1 MRTLGVLQ
9 SQLLAA
15 GITITTY
22 AFSEWRKKLV
32 VSAVPIVFPLLWL
45 PSAVPLSTRHLL
57 SMTFPWHSYSGGRN
71 LLFNLAT
78 MIKSHTRDFAEHFC
92 CDRTAAKMSAAQDWV
107 KWRFW
112 LSSRWPILNIKV
124 GRSVGFL
131 CQQPKRSLGSSAWPK
146 HVRSIHRCISSTVK
160 FEIGFSCE

>member
-1 MRTLGVLQ
+1 MLFVSIYYPLRQKHTETALLGSSLVKPPSMRALGVLQ

-32 VSAVPIVFPLLWL
+32 VSAVPIVFPLLSL

-71 LLFNLAT
+71 LLLNLAT
-78 MIKSHTRDFAEHFC
+78 MIKSHTRDFAEH
-92 CDRTAAKMSAAQDWV
+92 SAV
-107 KWRFW
+107 TER
-112 LSSRWPILNIKV
+112 P
-124 GRSVGFL
+124 
-131 CQQPKRSLGSSAWPK
+131 PK
-146 HVRSIHRCISSTVK
+146 
-160 FEIGFSCE
+160 